1 MLKVLHSKV
10 CHKKTKACAK
20 ALKKVCHKKTKKHSK
35 KKHKH
40 KKKHKKSDVLAEAGA
55 TATATA
61 TATAGAGVNPL
72 APQALGL
79 PYTPNPAPSGFTSY
93 HSPLATAV
101 NRNDLLSLQKEFTN
115 GLSEIRNLY
124 KPEVSFAKPKNNP
137 WAMNEP
143 TATGKPPGTR
153 PESALGGVKG
163 SGSLRNDPDN
173 THFESG
179 NLGPD

>member
-10 CHKKTKACAK
+10 CHKKNKACAK
-20 ALKKVCHKKTKKHSK
+20 ALKKVCSKKTKKHG
-35 KKHKH
+35 KH
-40 KKKHKKSDVLAEAGA
+40 KKKHGKHKKKKSDVPAAVAVAISG
-55 TATATA
+55 TAAVA
-61 TATAGAGVNPL
+61 

-93 HSPLATAV
+93 HSQVATAV
-101 NRNDLLSLQKEFTN
+101 NRNDLLSLQKEFKN
-115 GLSEIRNLY
+115 GLTEIRSLY
-124 KPEVSFAKPKNNP
+124 KNKSNP
-137 WAMNEP
+137 WAMDEP

-153 PESALGGVKG
+153 SESALGGAKG